1 LRTRAAT
8 VVLVV
13 AVTLTGC
20 ASLRAGESDSPD
32 RALALWSARTEFVG
46 DNSRVAD
53 LVDRTGFGPAGTY
66 SLSLQTQRSP
76 YAITVAFDHLDK
88 AFDDIDFTMDASL
101 MLGLVENLDQVSV
114 TLGSHSYSLTA
125 DDASAELGYDVKALG
140 HDKATLQMYLDL
152 ARD

>member
-32 RALALWSARTEFVG
+32 RALALWSARTE
-46 DNSRVAD
+46 